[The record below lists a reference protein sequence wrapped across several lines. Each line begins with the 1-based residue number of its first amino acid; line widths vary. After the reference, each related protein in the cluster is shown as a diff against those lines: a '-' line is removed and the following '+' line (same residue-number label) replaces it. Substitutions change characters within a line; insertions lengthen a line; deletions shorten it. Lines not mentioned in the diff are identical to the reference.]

1 MQWLVGLM
9 NDPEKP
15 WNLKHQRVD
24 LVSVLQRPVETTT
37 ESGRSGNNNDRMLAT
52 QSRRLEL
59 YSQVDYF

>member
-24 LVSVLQRPVETTT
+24 LVNVLQRPVETTL
-37 ESGRSGNNNDRMLAT
+37 D
-52 QSRRLEL
+52 SRR
-59 YSQVDYF
+59 SWGTHGGID